1 MLLVVVVGAGLLLA
15 GAGSSVLVSG
25 LAVLL
30 VVVVGA
36 GLLLAGAGSSVLVS
50 GLAVLLFNSGS
61 RCRLAAGRCRLPS
74 AGIVRDGA
82 YPTGGIS
89 HPHSG
94 AFFHRFSGALLGSEG
109 YVMRRLYICYC

>member
-36 GLLLAGAGSSVLVS
+36 GLLLAGSSGLGP
-50 GLAVLLFNSGS
+50 GLAV
-61 RCRLAAGRCRLPS
+61 CC
-74 AGIVRDGA
+74 
-82 YPTGGIS
+82 
-89 HPHSG
+89 
-94 AFFHRFSGALLGSEG
+94 
-109 YVMRRLYICYC
+109 C